1 LPWRES
7 VGKIHREGAKDAKD
21 AKKYVD
27 QEVMPIQLT
36 EKSGG
41 VALAVKVVP
50 GSSRNRIAGEYG
62 GGIKVNV
69 TQPPEGGAANR
80 AVIALLSELLEIPA
94 AGIRISRGQSSA
106 RKEVVITGLPA
117 EVIASRLIGRG

>member
-1 LPWRES
+1 
-7 VGKIHREGAKDAKD
+7 
-21 AKKYVD
+21 
-27 QEVMPIQLT
+27 MPIQLT
-36 EKSGG
+36 AKAGG
-41 VALAVKVVP
+41 FALAVKVVP
-50 GSSRNRIAGEYG
+50 GSSRNRVAGEYG
-62 GGIKVNV
+62 AGIKLTV

-117 EVIASRLIGRG
+117 EVISSRLNRRGRP